1 MNKPFRTFVV
11 ELAVLRNENNHFSF
25 KDMRKTILAA
35 LCMISSLSAVAQSKF
50 NVSGTILE
58 DETNEAVVAAT
69 VRILSLPDSS
79 MVGGAATD
87 ANGTFNIKNVKRGKY
102 AVKITY
108 IGYQERVMP
117 LDLTNKEEGKG
128 VSIGYIHITPDS
140 KLLKEAQVTANAA
153 QVQVSG
159 DSLVY
164 NASAYRVAEGSAL
177 EELVKKLP
185 GAKVD
190 DDGNITIN
198 GKSVS
203 KILVDGKEFFSNDT
217 KVAMKNIP
225 TDMIDKLKSYDRKSD
240 FSRVTGIDDGE
251 EETVLDLTV
260 KKGMN
265 NGWFGNIDAGIG
277 TEHRYSESMIL
288 NRFIDKNQFTITGGA
303 NNTGDRGFGGGG
315 GRGWGRG
322 GNGLRSSK
330 NVGFNFA
337 TETDKLEAGG
347 NVRFRYDGSD
357 VWNQSSVQSFV
368 TSKGAFSNSESSS
381 KSSANSWNADFRLE
395 WKPDSMTNIIF
406 RPSGSFSRNK
416 GYSNSESASFSDNP
430 YEVSDDPLDD
440 AISEVDELMDLV
452 INTNVNRS
460 QSFSE
465 NRRVAGELQANRRL
479 NNEGRNI
486 TLRATGNLAGSDSK
500 QLSAAQIKF
509 SSIVDPTTNNRYY
522 TTPGRNNAYSVQLT
536 YSEPIA
542 KKTYLQFSYKYD
554 YSYNKSDRE
563 AFVMDAATYIDLANA
578 LNMYRYNIDGAIDY
592 IISHNHELFGS
603 DDSEEANKL
612 SQYSIYKNFNHTIS
626 LSFRK
631 VTDYYN
637 FSAGIDLLPQH
648 STLDYKYMGKEY
660 PTITRDVFNYAPNID
675 FRYNFDKQTNLR
687 LSYRGRTSQPSMTNL
702 LDIEDDSNP
711 LNITKGNP
719 GLKPS
724 FNHNLRI
731 NYNSFRMEHQL
742 GIFAWGNATLTQ
754 NSISNRTKYD
764 ETTGVR
770 TTKPENI
777 NGNWSANGGGGFNMS
792 LDKNN
797 YFTVNNFTSLN
808 YSHSVSYLD
817 PTQYN
822 DKDRSNTNTIGVGE
836 NLGFGFRKDWFE
848 VSLNGS
854 MNYNRSRNSVITTG
868 NLETWSFSYGTEFN
882 FTFNNGFSLSTDI
895 SESSR
900 RGYASSSMNTN
911 ELLWNAQA
919 SMSFLK
925 GNALTVTLQ
934 WNDIL
939 QNRSNISR
947 AIDAYQSSDSRYNA
961 IYSYGMV
968 HVIYKLN
975 IFGGKN
981 SNGTDKA
988 RNMWGGFGGG
998 FPGGGGGRPAGSA
1011 GGRRF
1016 M

>member
-1 MNKPFRTFVV
+1 MKKSFIALFLTFVG
-11 ELAVLRNENNHFSF
+11 
-25 KDMRKTILAA
+25 
-35 LCMISSLSAVAQSKF
+35 LSAMAQSKF
-50 NVSGTILE
+50 NVSGIILE
-58 DETNEAVVAAT
+58 SETNEAVISAT

-79 MVGGAATD
+79 MVGGAAT
-87 ANGTFNIKNVKRGKY
+87 GTDGSFNVKGVKRGKY
-102 AVKITY
+102 ALKITY
-108 IGYQERVMP
+108 IGYQEKVMP
-117 LDLTNKEEGKG
+117 LDLTKREEGKD
-128 VSIGYIHITPDS
+128 VNVGYIHIASDA

-225 TDMIDKLKSYDRKSD
+225 TDMIDKLKTYDRKSD

-277 TEHRYSESMIL
+277 TEERYSESMIL
-288 NRFIDKNQFTITGGA
+288 NRFIDKNQFTLTGGA

-322 GNGLRSSK
+322 GNGLRNSK
-330 NVGFNFA
+330 NIGFNFA
-337 TETDKLEAGG
+337 TETNKLEAGG

-368 TSKGAFSNSESSS
+368 TSRGAFSNSESSS
-381 KSSANSWNADFRLE
+381 RSSANNWNADFRLE

-406 RPSGSFSRNK
+406 RPSGSFTRNK
-416 GYSNSESASFSDNP
+416 GYNSNESASFNDNP
-430 YEVSDDPLDD
+430 YDVTDDPLDD
-440 AISEVDELMDLV
+440 AINHSEEVEGLLKLI

-465 NRRVAGELQANRRL
+465 NRRIAGELQANRRL

-500 QLSAAQIKF
+500 QLSAAQIKY
-509 SSIVDPTTNNRYY
+509 SEATGMEPTTNNRYY
-522 TTPGRNNAYSVQLT
+522 TTPGRNRSYSVQLT

-554 YSYNKSDRE
+554 FSYSKSDRQ
-563 AFVMDAATYIDLANA
+563 AFVMDAATYTDLANA
-578 LNMYRYNIDGAIDY
+578 LNRYRYNIDGAIDY
-592 IISHNHELFGS
+592 ILSNGHELFGP
-603 DDSEEANKL
+603 DDDEEANKL
-612 SQYSIYKNFNHTIS
+612 SQYSIYKNYNHTVS
-626 LSFRK
+626 VSFRK

-648 STLDYKYMGKEY
+648 SVLDYKYMGKEY
-660 PTITRDVFNYAPNID
+660 PTITRNVFNYAPNVD
-675 FRYNFDKQTNLR
+675 FRYNFNKQTNLR
-687 LSYRGRTSQPSMTNL
+687 FNYRGRTSQPSMTNL
-702 LDIEDDSNP
+702 LDITDDSNP

-724 FNHNLRI
+724 FSHNMRI
-731 NYNSFRMEHQL
+731 NYNSFQMEHQL
-742 GIFAWGNATLTQ
+742 GVFGWANASMTQ
-754 NSISNRTKYD
+754 NSISNRTSYD
-764 ETTGVR
+764 TTTGVR
-770 TTKPENI
+770 TTRPENI
-777 NGNWSANGGGGFNMS
+777 NGNWNANIGGGFNMS
-792 LDKNN
+792 LDENN

-808 YSHSVSYLD
+808 YSHNVSYLD
-817 PTQYN
+817 PTQYKQ
-822 DKDRSNTNTIGVGE
+822 DKSKTNTVGVNE

-854 MNYNRSRNSVITTG
+854 LNYNRSKNSVITTG

-882 FTFNNGFSLSTDI
+882 FNFNNGFSISTDI

-919 SMSFLK
+919 SKSFLK

-939 QNRSNISR
+939 KNRSNISR
-947 AIDAYQSSDSRYNA
+947 TIDAYQSSDSRYNA

-981 SNGTDKA
+981 SNGTENA
-988 RNMWGGFGGG
+988 RSFGNWGGFGGG
-998 FPGGGGGRPAGSA
+998 FPGGGRQGGGRGNV
-1011 GGRRF
+1011 RR
-1016 M
+1016 